1 MPIVNKAALKCDMRI
16 LTLKQNQFVNYM
28 KYIFLKNTNTVDVK
42 LLIPFAHRNQQINQS
57 HAVLPL
63 GIGWEM
69 ELSDGTSAMGWS
81 GTMATATTGGTSRD
95 WRDWRDWPTAAAAMS
110 NELKA

>member
-1 MPIVNKAALKCDMRI
+1 MRYADIDIKAKSICQLHEIYFFKEH
-16 LTLKQNQFVNYM
+16 KH
-28 KYIFLKNTNTVDVK
+28 TVDVK

-69 ELSDGTSAMGWS
+69 ELCDGTREGAAQWRQRRLAGLA
-81 GTMATATTGGTSRD
+81 GTGGIGGTGQLRQLQC
-95 WRDWRDWPTAAAAMS
+95 PM
-110 NELKA
+110 N

>member
-1 MPIVNKAALKCDMRI
+1 MRYADIDIKAKSICQLHEIYFFKEH
-16 LTLKQNQFVNYM
+16 KH
-28 KYIFLKNTNTVDVK
+28 TVDVK
-42 LLIPFAHRNQQINQS
+42 LLIPFAHRNQQINHS

-69 ELSDGTSAMGWS
+69 ELCDGTSAWRWS
-81 GTMATATTGGTSRD
+81 GTMATATTGGTGRD